1 MSLIMMSTGV
11 SEKRSAT
18 NNNADRKRP
27 LNRHY
32 VDLINTF
39 ASVLH

>member
-1 MSLIMMSTGV
+1 MRLIMMGTGV
-11 SEKRSAT
+11 SEKRSTT
-18 NNNADRKRP
+18 NNNADTEQL